1 MVFLSAWPIRLRV
14 RLGVGE
20 VWTNAIVRW
29 NCTCAPSR
37 CDWLKSYIALFRAL
51 IGWEVARVHH
61 YAVVANSCMALL
73 YSLISW
79 EFGKPLE
86 RLKKLCRIS
95 MSCFASNSLFFVV
108 EAHYFELYK
117 LGHSIHMLSWTVKVW
132 IFQSVSIA
140 CIFDDL
146 HCISLLFY
154 WSFEPLFR
162 CFGRLLHQCT
172 NKKLADL
179 KTS

>member
-61 YAVVANSCMALL
+61 YAVANSCMALL

-132 IFQSVSIA
+132 IFQSVSILRA
-140 CIFDDL
+140 FLTIFIVFL
-146 HCISLLFY
+146 CCFTGVLNHCLDVLVD
-154 WSFEPLFR
+154 
-162 CFGRLLHQCT
+162 CH
-172 NKKLADL
+172 
-179 KTS
+179 TSAQIRS